1 MYKCLV
7 VGSRTITDY
16 NLIKKHLDF
25 LLQGKDDVEIV
36 SGGAN
41 GVDKL
46 AKRYAAEH
54 NLKYRECPALWRK
67 YGRSAG
73 YKRNVHM
80 HRYISQFPDRICVA
94 FWDGIS
100 KGTQQSFD
108 LSKQYNNEIV
118 IVKET

>member
-7 VGSRTITDY
+7 VGSRTIFDY
-16 NLIKKHLDF
+16 NLTKKHLDF

-46 AKRYAAEH
+46 AKRYAVEH
-54 NLKYRECPALWRK
+54 NLKYKEFPALWHK
-67 YGRSAG
+67 HGRSAG
-73 YKRNVHM
+73 YKRNIQM
-80 HRYISQFPDRICVA
+80 HEYISQFPNRICVA
-94 FWDGIS
+94 FWDGAS
-100 KGTQQSFD
+100 KGTQHSFD

-118 IVKET
+118 IVKEA